1 VSFKIPLMLR
11 LGHRARLESRVHI
24 VSAERTLMQ
33 VALITVRSAQGATTV
48 AMMFWPRTKTRTT
61 QRTLN
66 SP

>member
-1 VSFKIPLMLR
+1 MLR

-33 VALITVRSAQGATTV
+33 VALITVHAAQGATTV
-48 AMMFWPRTKTRTT
+48 AMMFWPRTKTKAT
-61 QRTLN
+61 QRTFN

>member
-1 VSFKIPLMLR
+1 VSFKIPLVLR
-11 LGHRARLESRVHI
+11 FGRRARLESHVHI

-33 VALITVRSAQGATTV
+33 VALITVHPAQGATTV